1 MKTLSAFALI
11 EVMVVLAVLGIL
23 LAVIVPDYQQYQLR
37 SYRLEA
43 RLELYRLAELQQ
55 QYYLQHRQYAA
66 ELSAFAGL
74 SNSYLTTNGRFRML
88 VSLLPDGYLL
98 QAEAVGAQQKDEQC
112 RRFSLDHRNQQ
123 HSEPTTDCWQ

>member
-1 MKTLSAFALI
+1 MRAWSAFVLI

-43 RLELYRLAELQQ
+43 KQELYRLAELQQ
-55 QYYLQHRQYAA
+55 QYYLQHRQYTA
-66 ELSAFAGL
+66 ELSVFPGL
-74 SNSYLTTNGRFRML
+74 QNSYLTGNGRFRML

-98 QAEAVGAQQKDEQC
+98 QAEAVGAQQKDKECQ
-112 RRFSLDHRNQQ
+112 RLSLDHRNQ
-123 HSEPTTDCWQ
+123 HDSEPTDECWQ